1 MKDVAYCSFCG
12 KSNAEVAHLIAGP
25 KVCICDGCISL
36 SCKIIDERSEMDV
49 IEAKD
54 PLAAKMLHFLDKH
67 SGALIDKAVA
77 ISDDLLAEKLDTDTE
92 ALKKS
97 EKLLTRKKKITVVPV
112 MAGFNM
118 YLVNG
123 KDVTKD
129 YIDSEDLYRIAVH
142 LMLKPNPK
150 FKLLP

>member
-1 MKDVAYCSFCG
+1 
-12 KSNAEVAHLIAGP
+12 
-25 KVCICDGCISL
+25 
-36 SCKIIDERSEMDV
+36 
-49 IEAKD
+49 
-54 PLAAKMLHFLDKH
+54 MLHFLDKH

-77 ISDDLLAEKLDTDTE
+77 ISDNLLAEKLDTDTE

-129 YIDSEDLYRIAVH
+129 YIESEDI
-142 LMLKPNPK
+142 
-150 FKLLP
+150 LPHCRSSHVETESEV